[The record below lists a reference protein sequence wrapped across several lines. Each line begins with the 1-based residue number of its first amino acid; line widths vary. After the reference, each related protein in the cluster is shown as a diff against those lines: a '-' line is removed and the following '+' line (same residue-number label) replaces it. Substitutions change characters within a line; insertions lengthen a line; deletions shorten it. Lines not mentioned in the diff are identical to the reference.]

1 MKPDPA
7 IKVLLTLAEKDYTAI
22 SKMVSDPE
30 FADEIFGFHAQQA
43 VEKAAKALLTHKGL
57 SFERNHDLEVL
68 INMLEEN
75 GCVKESEYSS
85 LVDLTDFAVQYR
97 YQAFEN
103 ASLELDRKL
112 VALEIRKFLDHAQT
126 LCKSPESE

>member
-1 MKPDPA
+1 
-7 IKVLLTLAEKDYTAI
+7 
-22 SKMVSDPE
+22 
-30 FADEIFGFHAQQA
+30 
-43 VEKAAKALLTHKGL
+43 
-57 SFERNHDLEVL
+57 
-68 INMLEEN
+68 MLEEN

-103 ASLELDRKL
+103 TSLELDRKL
-112 VALEIRKFLDHAQT
+112 VAFEIRKFLDHPQT